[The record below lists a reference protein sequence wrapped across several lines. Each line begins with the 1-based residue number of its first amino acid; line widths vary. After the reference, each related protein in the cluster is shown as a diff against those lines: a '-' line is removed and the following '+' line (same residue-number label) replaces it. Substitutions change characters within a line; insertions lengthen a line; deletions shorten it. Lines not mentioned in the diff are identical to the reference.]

1 MEINLPYK
9 VIRTDKQYYEYA
21 DILEQLTM
29 VKKRTKAHQETIDLL
44 TLLIE
49 TYDAE
54 HTPDEED
61 IDPVELL
68 KSLMKDHTLK
78 AVELAGELGISKS
91 LMSDILHYRRGFS
104 KEIIRKLAERFKL
117 RQEAFNRPYKL
128 LSSSKTSILK

>member
-54 HTPDEED
+54 HTPEEED
-61 IDPVELL
+61 IDPVDLL
-68 KSLMKDHTLK
+68 KSLMKDHVLK
-78 AVELAGELGISKS
+78 SVELAEELGISKS
-91 LMSDILHYRRGFS
+91 LLSDILHYRRGFS

-128 LSSSKTSILK
+128 LPSSKTSVLK